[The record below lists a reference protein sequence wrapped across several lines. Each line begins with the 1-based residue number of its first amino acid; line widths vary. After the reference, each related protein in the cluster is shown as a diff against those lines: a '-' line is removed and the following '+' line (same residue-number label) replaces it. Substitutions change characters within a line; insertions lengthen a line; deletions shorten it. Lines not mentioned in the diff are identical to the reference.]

1 MAFAPPWTYSPI
13 SGLPWAPAVRPI
25 PAEPGAVRTAGSAPL
40 LFENSTFS
48 VEEWP
53 RRSPPSLNGQQER
66 CPSTTQIH
74 STAPNPVSVEVPK
87 LLHFRGVPCPLALK
101 SNHADS
107 SVQRERRRR
116 KNQPRRRNRA

>member
-40 LFENSTFS
+40 LFENSTVS

-87 LLHFRGVPCPLALK
+87 LLLEGQVRCFEASQAVESKYAVVYGFAGLGCRAG
-101 SNHADS
+101 
-107 SVQRERRRR
+107 RR
-116 KNQPRRRNRA
+116 Q

>member
-87 LLHFRGVPCPLALK
+87 LLGGRCG
-101 SNHADS
+101 
-107 SVQRERRRR
+107 
-116 KNQPRRRNRA
+116 RAQHHGAMWYILRQIH